1 MDNKKIFSN
10 NDFDSIYWHDS
21 TLVSILFDQAEFSD
35 VKLIIDLV
43 LKSHPSK
50 TSSDKSR
57 YVLIQQPAVVKFL
70 SVTNMKI
77 NLQWNE
83 VILDPTFAY
92 IEREKLHFSN
102 NIDEQTF
109 YKYIIEFN
117 GTAEGNIILDKVPE
131 FEMLLLGEPIIF
143 KNEKDYIKKRN
154 KIIKNNFDLVL

>member
-1 MDNKKIFSN
+1 MNNKNFFSD

-21 TLVSILFDQAEFSD
+21 TLISIIFDQKEFSD

-43 LKSHPSK
+43 LKSHPSEA
-50 TSSDKSR
+50 SNDENG

-70 SVTNMKI
+70 SVTNIKI

-92 IEREKLHFSN
+92 IEREKLDFSN
-102 NIDEQTF
+102 KINDQTF

-131 FEMLLLGEPIIF
+131 LEMLLLGEPIIF
-143 KNEKDYIKKRN
+143 KGEKDYIEKRN
-154 KIIKNNFDLVL
+154 KIIRGSIELIL